1 MTTSP
6 SSQTVTS
13 VYPLLDNAKAA
24 IFDNDGTLVNSMPVH
39 HQLWQQALSFHG
51 LQFPESQ
58 FYAYAGMPAIDI
70 IRILSEEQKHQSL
83 SDTTINEILRTRERI
98 MSQGDPLSS
107 VKAVRVS
114 AELLQYARDKGLKV
128 AVASGGQRVDVLVS
142 LKAAG
147 FDVNDFDALITAE
160 DVQNGKPHP
169 ETFLTAAH
177 RLEVDPHTCVG
188 FEDGEKGLQALK
200 AAGMVPVDVRW
211 IDGYPLP
218 ECMKK

>member
-1 MTTSP
+1 MTTAP
-6 SSQTVTS
+6 SSQTVS
-13 VYPLLDNAKAA
+13 SLYPLLDKASAA

-51 LQFPESQ
+51 LQFPEAQ
-58 FYAYAGMPAIDI
+58 FYAYAGMPAFDI
-70 IRILSEEQKHQSL
+70 IRLLSTEQNSKPI
-83 SDTTINEILRTRERI
+83 SDAAINEILRTRERV
-98 MSQGDPLSS
+98 MSQGNPLSS
-107 VKAVRVS
+107 VEAVRVS

-128 AVASGGQRVDVLVS
+128 AVASGGQREEVLAS

-147 FDVNDFDALITAE
+147 FDVNDFDALVTTE

-169 ETFLTAAH
+169 ETFLTAAK
-177 RLEVDPHTCVG
+177 RLNVDPNTCVG

-211 IDGYPLP
+211 INGYPLP